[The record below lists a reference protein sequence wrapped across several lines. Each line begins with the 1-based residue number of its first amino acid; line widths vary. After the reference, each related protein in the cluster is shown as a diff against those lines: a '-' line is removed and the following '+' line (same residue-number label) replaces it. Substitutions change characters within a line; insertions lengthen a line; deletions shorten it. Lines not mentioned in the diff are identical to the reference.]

1 MLHMNKH
8 TSGMQCQLKT
18 LLQFNGLDVDRIPK
32 YFLVVNECFFLTLN
46 SFVFLLFFLGM
57 FAVLESK
64 C

>member
-8 TSGMQCQLKT
+8 ASGMQCQLKT
-18 LLQFNGLDVDRIPK
+18 LLQFNGLDVDRILK
-32 YFLVVNECFFLTLN
+32 YFLVVHECFFLTLN
-46 SFVFLLFFLGM
+46 SFVFLVFFLGM

>member
-8 TSGMQCQLKT
+8 ASGMQCQLKT

-32 YFLVVNECFFLTLN
+32 KFLVVNECFFLTLN
-46 SFVFLLFFLGM
+46 SFVFLVFFLGM

>member
-1 MLHMNKH
+1 
-8 TSGMQCQLKT
+8 MQCQLKT

-46 SFVFLLFFLGM
+46 SFVFLVFFLGM

>member
-1 MLHMNKH
+1 MLHMNNH

-32 YFLVVNECFFLTLN
+32 KFLVVNEC
-46 SFVFLLFFLGM
+46 FFLGM